1 MNRRLAIIANFSS
14 LCSVILLVGF
24 LFVSIS
30 LSAQDRPLQTP
41 DTEIVAPG
49 TVRASTGFDF
59 LQDQKIPF
67 SGLQGDLTSV
77 GVMDLRLGV
86 GKIVEVQLQGAA
98 KNFLS
103 IKEQGASFTTLNLP
117 SSNSTSDTGDF
128 SLWTK
133 VRIMGEG
140 KRRPA
145 VAFRFGFELPNSNQ
159 ARGIG
164 TNTTNVF
171 AMVILE
177 KHIGKLKLF
186 GDVGIAIL
194 QSPLQLFS
202 QNDETLYG
210 VAFSYP
216 IFPRV
221 DVVGEVSGRQSARK
235 ISNDLVGTESGGQAR
250 LGVQILAGGF
260 HWDVAGIAGLYHSD
274 ARSGF
279 TFGVSRDIS
288 LFKIPAG
295 SGK

>member
-1 MNRRLAIIANFSS
+1 MSRRTSKSANCLNLSS
-14 LCSVILLVGF
+14 LILLSGF
-24 LFVSIS
+24 LLASAS

-41 DTEIVAPG
+41 DAEIVAPG

-103 IKEQGASFTTLNLP
+103 IKEQGASFTPLNLP
-117 SSNSTSDTGDF
+117 SANSTSDTGDF

-133 VRIMGEG
+133 VRIIGEG

-186 GDVGIAIL
+186 GDVGIGIL
-194 QSPLQLFS
+194 QAPLVTFS

-210 VAFSYP
+210 LAVSYP

-221 DVVGEVSGRQSARK
+221 DLVAEVSGRQSTRK
-235 ISNDLVGTESGGQAR
+235 ISTALVGTESQGQAR

-288 LFKIPAG
+288 LFKIPTG

>member
-1 MNRRLAIIANFSS
+1 MSRRPAKFANASILRS
-14 LCSVILLVGF
+14 GILLIGF
-24 LFVSIS
+24 LFVSNS

-86 GKIVEVQLQGAA
+86 GKIVELQLQGAA

-133 VRIMGEG
+133 VHILGEG

-186 GDVGIAIL
+186 GDLGIAIL

-210 VAFSYP
+210 LAVSYP

-221 DVVGEVSGRQSARK
+221 DLVAEVSGRQSTRK
-235 ISNDLVGTESGGQAR
+235 ISNALVGTESAGQAR

-288 LFKIPAG
+288 LFKIPTG

>member
-1 MNRRLAIIANFSS
+1 MSRRPAIFVIVSS
-14 LCSVILLVGF
+14 ISLLVL
-24 LFVSIS
+24 LFGSLLASPS

-49 TVRASTGFDF
+49 TVRTSTGFDF

-86 GKIVEVQLQGAA
+86 GKIVELQLQGAA
-98 KNFLS
+98 RNFLS
-103 IKEQGASFTTLNLP
+103 IKQQGASFTTLDLP
-117 SSNSTSDTGDF
+117 SSNSTSDSGDF

-133 VRIMGEG
+133 VRIIGEG

-145 VAFRFGFELPNSNQ
+145 VAFRFGFEMPNSNQ

-186 GDVGIAIL
+186 GDLGIGIL
-194 QSPLQLFS
+194 QAPLQTFS

-210 VAFSYP
+210 AAFSYP
-216 IFPRV
+216 IFRRV
-221 DVVGEVSGRQSARK
+221 DLVGEVSGRQSTRK
-235 ISNDLVGTESGGQAR
+235 ISSALVGTESRGQAR

-274 ARSGF
+274 ARTGF

-288 LFKIPAG
+288 LFKI
-295 SGK
+295 SSEGK